1 MNTLSLEEKKILVL
15 DNEEA
20 LARQMALQ
28 VLDKPS
34 PPIWMIFIPV
44 FFVFFAQK
52 MNQYKKGL
60 QDFAEH
66 YMISRRWALDAARD
80 AVASGAELAVD
91 EILTR
96 VKDIPEAARP
106 AYRQWLQLQGEHYR
120 QLLAAPGNSYPAL
133 VRAGYRNK
141 ANYLLICDR
150 LGKAEDALNRAL
162 LPDMEGQHQDVRQ
175 IIETMA
181 QASMRLR
188 RQDIEGVFS

>member
-1 MNTLSLEEKKILVL
+1 MNTLSLEEKKNLVL

-20 LARQMALQ
+20 LARQMALR

-52 MNQYKKGL
+52 MNMYKKGL
-60 QDFAEH
+60 KDFADN
-66 YMISRRWALDAARD
+66 YMISRRWALDAAGD
-80 AVASGAELAVD
+80 AVASGGEIAID

-96 VKDIPEAARP
+96 VKDIPEAAWP
-106 AYRQWLQLQGEHYR
+106 AYRQWLQLQAEHYR

-141 ANYLLICDR
+141 ANYLLLCDR
-150 LGKAEDALNRAL
+150 LGKAEDALNQAL
-162 LPDMEGQHQDVRQ
+162 LPDMERQHQDVRQ
-175 IIETMA
+175 IIEAMA
-181 QASMRLR
+181 QASMHLR
-188 RQDIEGVFS
+188 RQDIDGVFS

>member
-1 MNTLSLEEKKILVL
+1 MNTLSLEEKKELVL
-15 DNEEA
+15 DHEEA
-20 LARQMALQ
+20 LAKQMALR

-60 QDFAEH
+60 KDFADN
-66 YMISRRWALDAARD
+66 YMISRRWAVDAARD
-80 AVASGAELAVD
+80 AVASGEEIAID
-91 EILTR
+91 EILSR
-96 VKDIPEAARP
+96 VKDLPEAARP
-106 AYRQWLQLQGEHYR
+106 TYRQWLQLQAEHYR
-120 QLLAAPGNSYPAL
+120 QLLAAQGNSYPAL

-141 ANYLLICDR
+141 ANYLLLCDR

-162 LPDMEGQHQDVRQ
+162 LPGMEGQHQDVRQ
-175 IIETMA
+175 IIEAMA
-181 QASMRLR
+181 QASMQLR